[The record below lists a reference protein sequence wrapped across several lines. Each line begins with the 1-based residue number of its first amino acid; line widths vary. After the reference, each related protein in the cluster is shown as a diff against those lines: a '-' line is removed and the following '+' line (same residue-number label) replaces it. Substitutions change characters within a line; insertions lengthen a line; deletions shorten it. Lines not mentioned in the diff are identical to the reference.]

1 MKRIS
6 TNMTNDDM
14 QYHLRIREYKMNELQ
29 NKMGEQTRVR
39 ELRDDPVAAAHS
51 VRYQSHLYRL
61 RRFVENA
68 DTVQSNHRVA
78 EAYIDSTNDIIHRV
92 REIAVQGANGT
103 YSTEEKRMMGE
114 EVNQLL
120 NQIIEYANARSGD
133 GTSIFS
139 GDKNQGLPYRVLSA
153 NVQGAQGQVVSSVEY
168 TGTIGVKMAEVSE
181 GSYVQANFPGN
192 RIFWAENQQLFSDVE
207 AVQYVVQSDSS
218 ILVDGESIDLKA
230 GDNVHAIIAKIN
242 DSGSA
247 VRASLDPVQNSLL
260 LETTF
265 PHQLWL
271 EDAAGGTV
279 LTDLGVVSG
288 PGDRPPHNIAPDARL
303 AGGSLFDMI
312 IHLRDRLYH
321 GDTLEIGGSALKGI
335 DNAQSNLLHALAHLG
350 AQDERLDIVR
360 SRLENEIPEVI
371 QKNSNQMDLDMTQA
385 IMDLK
390 MLEYTHKAAL
400 QTAGRILQPTLLDYL
415 R

>member
-14 QYHLRIREYKMNELQ
+14 QYHLRIREWKMNELQ

-68 DTVQSNHRVA
+68 DTVQSNHRIA

-103 YSTEEKRMMGE
+103 FSTDEKRMMGE

-120 NQIIEYANARSGD
+120 NQLIEYANARSGD

-139 GDKNQGLPYRVLSA
+139 GDKNQGLPYRVLTA

-218 ILVDGESIDLKA
+218 ILIDGESIDLKA

-247 VRASLDPVQNSLL
+247 VRASLDPVRNSLL

-335 DNAQSNLLHALAHLG
+335 DNAQSNLLHTLAHLG